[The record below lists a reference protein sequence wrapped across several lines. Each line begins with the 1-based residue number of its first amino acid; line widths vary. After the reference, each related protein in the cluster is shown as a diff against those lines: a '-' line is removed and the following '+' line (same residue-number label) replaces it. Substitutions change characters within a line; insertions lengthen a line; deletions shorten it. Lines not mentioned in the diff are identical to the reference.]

1 MLGAVGVGG
10 ELGPQQLE
18 QRSKCFLGG
27 NQKNPG
33 GRGDKGG
40 EEEDERKEE
49 GWGSWGERKSQ
60 EKRGSLSSLVKG
72 QGREAELRGGWSA
85 SLPGCLSLMLTA
97 SYLLSI

>member
-1 MLGAVGVGG
+1 MLGAVGVEG

-40 EEEDERKEE
+40 EEEDEREEE
-49 GWGSWGERKSQ
+49 GWGSWGEQNRWK
-60 EKRGSLSSLVKG
+60 GMVKG
-72 QGREAELRGGWSA
+72 KLWSGCIVRGNNKKKS
-85 SLPGCLSLMLTA
+85 T
-97 SYLLSI
+97 